1 MHEPTAQRRLSR
13 FMLGTAQFGMP
24 YGVANRTGQPAYQ
37 DVVRIVATAIDGGV
51 NGFDTAAA
59 YGQSE
64 EVLGRVLRE
73 IGVADEVCVVTKIR
87 ALQPTENGD
96 PTLARAAIEESV
108 MESRRRLQLDCLP
121 IVLFHR
127 EADAVH
133 LPVLQ
138 NLQSQGYIGRVG
150 VSCDNVPG
158 PAASILA
165 DGRVNALQ
173 LPGNVLDQRHYRSGI
188 YQRAAERG
196 VAIFVRSVFLQGL
209 LLLPDE
215 NIPPGLRDVIPVRR
229 QLAELAQASG
239 MTLQELAL
247 RYMLS
252 VSEATCLVVGVETVE
267 QVCDNLRLFDRG
279 PLPSD
284 VYVAATALVPELP
297 EALITPRLWS

>member
-1 MHEPTAQRRLSR
+1 
-13 FMLGTAQFGMP
+13 
-24 YGVANRTGQPAYQ
+24 
-37 DVVRIVATAIDGGV
+37 
-51 NGFDTAAA
+51 
-59 YGQSE
+59 
-64 EVLGRVLRE
+64 
-73 IGVADEVCVVTKIR
+73 
-87 ALQPTENGD
+87 
-96 PTLARAAIEESV
+96 
-108 MESRRRLQLDCLP
+108 
-121 IVLFHR
+121 
-127 EADAVH
+127 
-133 LPVLQ
+133 
-138 NLQSQGYIGRVG
+138 
-150 VSCDNVPG
+150 
-158 PAASILA
+158 
-165 DGRVNALQ
+165 
-173 LPGNVLDQRHYRSGI
+173 VLDQRHYRSGI

-284 VYVAATALVPELP
+284 VYAAATALVPELP
-297 EALITPRLWS
+297 ETLITPRLWS